1 MVVQSL
7 LKNCQDP
14 TVAIGALPALGDD
27 LVYVFFQARKV
38 YLLISRSCLSK
49 MNKRKGDRNRRD
61 DVNGWAHQMD
71 KGFER
76 ELKRRVKPFLD
87 NGRSGDYEHT
97 LRAVGYGKELL
108 NHEEGEEGIVIPAL
122 YLHDIGWGKV
132 DFQDFINVASPS
144 RKKDAASVELHM
156 KRGAGLAKRIL
167 EELDYD
173 VETTQTIVSIIAVHD
188 RPEKIFAMKNPSA
201 TLVLEADYLDKF
213 GAKSLYRFDTM
224 FKSKPIPESAKAD
237 GAEHL
242 REGLRI
248 WFRTRTGK
256 HMALQLA
263 KETGLHEVVEDR

>member
-1 MVVQSL
+1 M
-7 LKNCQDP
+7 
-14 TVAIGALPALGDD
+14 
-27 LVYVFFQARKV
+27 
-38 YLLISRSCLSK
+38 ISCACLSK

-61 DVNGWAHQMD
+61 DMNGWAHQMD

-173 VETTQTIVSIIAVHD
+173 VESTQTIFSIIAVHD

-201 TLVLEADYLDKF
+201 TLVFEADYLDKF
-213 GAKSLYRFDTM
+213 GAQSLCRFDRM
-224 FKSKPIPESAKAD
+224 FKTKPITERAKEDA
-237 GAEHL
+237 AAFL
-242 REGLRI
+242 REGLKT
-248 WFRTRTGK
+248 WFKTRK
-256 HMALQLA
+256 AKRMALQLA
-263 KETGLHEVVEDR
+263 KESGL